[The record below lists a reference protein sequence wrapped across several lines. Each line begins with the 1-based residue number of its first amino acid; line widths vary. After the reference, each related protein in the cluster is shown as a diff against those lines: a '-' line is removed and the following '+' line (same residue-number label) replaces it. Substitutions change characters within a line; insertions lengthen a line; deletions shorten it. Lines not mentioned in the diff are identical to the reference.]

1 MCWRS
6 DIKRSRAAAAVAVVM
21 AAAVPNA
28 LAAQAGAWT
37 LELEAGPAWQSYN
50 DVEVPNDGSATPR

>member
-1 MCWRS
+1 
-6 DIKRSRAAAAVAVVM
+6 M